1 MIKNL
6 YDVAVKGVKVS
17 KKDARKL
24 SKLLESAERAEAE
37 LLISKNIGLSKN
49 LKRLIRL
56 KQKIAMLEDNA
67 RDLDNRERMR
77 KRMKGDPSSEGFAG
91 RHSGCLP
98 ACGKSGARMI
108 TLIRNECSRA
118 SPVILLVVERP
129 IKNSK

>member
-67 RDLDNRERMR
+67 RDLNKRMR
-77 KRMKGDPSSEGFAG
+77 WDTLGKVLRGWDEILRLRLRGAALRMTK
-91 RHSGCLP
+91 
-98 ACGKSGARMI
+98 
-108 TLIRNECSRA
+108 
-118 SPVILLVVERP
+118 
-129 IKNSK
+129 

>member
-67 RDLDNRERMR
+67 RDLNKRMR
-77 KRMKGDPSSEGFAG
+77 
-91 RHSGCLP
+91 
-98 ACGKSGARMI
+98 
-108 TLIRNECSRA
+108 
-118 SPVILLVVERP
+118 
-129 IKNSK
+129 